1 MIRRPP
7 RSTRTDTLFPYTT
20 LFRSDRVERFLCPV
34 QRCALVRHRVE
45 PLRAGLLHGV
55 ERLCVALH
63 RAANTTGAHGLL
75 VAGELVTSFRFV
87 RSGRWPEVGED
98 RAFAFGRC
106 RSALRPAD
114 RETQAIEHAA
124 RFLRH
129 GLDDS
134 RDTLAEADAAPF
146 GKGALG
152 IGLGV
157 ILRNIL
163 GPAYAKEIGRAH
175 V

>member
-1 MIRRPP
+1 MRI
-7 RSTRTDTLFPYTT
+7 
-20 LFRSDRVERFLCPV
+20 SDWSSDVCSSDL
-34 QRCALVRHRVE
+34 
-45 PLRAGLLHGV
+45 
-55 ERLCVALH
+55 

-124 RFLRH
+124 CFLRP
-129 GLDDS
+129 GLDAS
-134 RDTLAEADAAPF
+134 RDTLADADAAPF

-157 ILRNIL
+157 IPGHIPGAVSRHRPEELTS
-163 GPAYAKEIGRAH
+163 EH
-175 V
+175 